1 MPNLGPSNDS
11 GAALLHDSKHLGKH
25 SAKIRDALVANPEFL
40 NSGMLGGEDP
50 SLNTVSKA
58 PP

>member
-1 MPNLGPSNDS
+1 MMRPAKPMLNLGPSYDS

-25 SAKIRDALVANPEFL
+25 SAQNSGCSSSQSRIPEFR
-40 NSGMLGGEDP
+40 NARGVK
-50 SLNTVSKA
+50 T